1 MRSHLFARS
10 PPRMDRHIDTLGL
23 LYLAYGALLL
33 LLALGLALLLG
44 GIGAATGDAE
54 AFAAL
59 GFASGTVGLVLG
71 FCAVPYLLAGWGLRQ
86 RRGWARVL
94 ALVLGAL
101 ALFSIPI
108 GTALGIYTFWAL
120 LKPEA
125 QAAFA

>member
-1 MRSHLFARS
+1 
-10 PPRMDRHIDTLGL
+10 MDRHFDTLGL

-33 LLALGLALLLG
+33 LLALGMALLLG
-44 GIGAATGDAE
+44 GIGAATGDPE

-59 GFASGTVGLVLG
+59 GFASGTIGLVLAV
-71 FCAVPYLLAGWGLRQ
+71 CAVPYLLTGWGLRQ
-86 RRGWARVL
+86 RRSWARIL

-108 GTALGIYTFWAL
+108 GTALGVYTFWAL